1 MGICVHCMQSKEIT
15 VNKCH
20 HCHERTPFF
29 ENLMWNA
36 LYYILY
42 VTFVL
47 GGFLLIA
54 WLLS

>member
-1 MGICVHCMQSKEIT
+1 MGICVHCMQPKEIT

-36 LYYILY
+36 FYYTMYLITVVGCVML
-42 VTFVL
+42 
-47 GGFLLIA
+47 FLWLI
-54 WLLS
+54 S